1 MFDALAEYV
10 ERFNDGFPTMEV
22 SADTDDEIIEM
33 IQKCIN
39 AGKNAYEMGFA
50 THDDNLY

>member
-10 ERFNDGFPTMEV
+10 ERFNDGFPTMEIPN
-22 SADTDDEIIEM
+22 SSDDEIIEM

-50 THDDNLY
+50 KRDGNLR